1 MMLSTTTDSEIWRA
15 VQQAREDTAGDRT
28 AAIVGG
34 RPLPPAGIITVAE
47 AEKLWQAVL
56 ATCEQLVPGQSGCM
70 RTAGAYGA
78 DGRSCSAFLSR
89 SNEDGTSTSW
99 FVIAHHSPQNR
110 PAARWSV
117 QVHGPATDSHDA
129 EWQRRLDGDRSR
141 SLVCDHRWYTIGPG
155 SSGGFGGARFRFRD
169 LATGQVTES
178 CDMWHG
184 GVIPPAWRERIPD
197 THEMLEGFH
206 PGFTA

>member
-1 MMLSTTTDSEIWRA
+1 MLSTTTDSEIWSA
-15 VQQAREDTAGDRT
+15 VRKAGEAATGDRI
-28 AAIVGG
+28 AAILND

-56 ATCEQLVPGQSGCM
+56 AECERLVPGQGACM
-70 RTAGAYGA
+70 RTAGAYGV

-89 SNEDGTSTSW
+89 TNEDGTSTSW
-99 FVIAHHSPQNR
+99 FIIVHHNPGNR
-110 PAARWSV
+110 PAARWHV
-117 QVHGPATDSHDA
+117 QVHGPATDSHDE

-141 SLVCDHRWYTIGPG
+141 SLVCGHHWYTIGPG
-155 SSGGFGGARFRFRD
+155 SSGGFGGHRFRFRN
-169 LATGQVTES
+169 LATGEVTES
-178 CDMWHG
+178 RDMWHG

-206 PGFTA
+206 PAYTPA